1 MTSSFN
7 ARLEDVRVS
16 QGFKFES
23 LRNDFFT
30 TSSTLERKPVPLGI
44 MESKVRARSQK
55 DQNLKTRE
63 LGSMVL
69 QWQGPRIKTLREGGS
84 FWCCLSKA
92 SCSFLFL

>member
-1 MTSSFN
+1 
-7 ARLEDVRVS
+7 
-16 QGFKFES
+16 
-23 LRNDFFT
+23 
-30 TSSTLERKPVPLGI
+30 VPYGI
-44 MESKVRARSQK
+44 MESKVRARSRE

-84 FWCCLSKA
+84 FRCCLSKA